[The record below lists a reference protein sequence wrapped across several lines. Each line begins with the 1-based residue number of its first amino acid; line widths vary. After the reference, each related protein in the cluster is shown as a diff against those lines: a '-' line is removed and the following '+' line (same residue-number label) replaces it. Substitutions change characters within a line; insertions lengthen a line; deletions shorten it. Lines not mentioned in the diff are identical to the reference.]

1 MCMCMCECGCGVGCG
16 CGCEQAVMNQGS
28 TKAFHK
34 IEDVVE
40 SNGATPV
47 AKTCVKDAKA
57 HVAKA
62 HVAHDMAPCGT

>member
-1 MCMCMCECGCGVGCG
+1 
-16 CGCEQAVMNQGS
+16 MNQGS